1 MSFDCVKER
10 LDGKKFQFLRKGTL
24 KRLEADYQKILDA
37 HMSRGATADAAQK
50 AATEFYNREE
60 GFIKKKNANAKKQ
73 IAANLHVYDLINK
86 RFSAKRNLW
95 DKALSSNKMKHII
108 AWMGNK
114 PTMSREMNEYLLSTE
129 SLANAHEIRIRDM
142 MVDALAFYDPNV
154 FGVLS
159 RESKEKLDMIF
170 KSAGGQSSGIQKID
184 KAGAQVRQA
193 LDELTDR
200 YIAAGGVMGKLENWM
215 PQIHDSMAIQRAGAD
230 AWKRDII
237 PRIDWD
243 RVVDEHGFALFSN
256 AQISKGIYS
265 PDFTKFLDDVYE
277 TLSTDGANK
286 ISEAAKEGKG
296 IKGQGSLASR
306 YSKHRVLHFKAPED
320 QLAYNKLYGSDDPF
334 MSILNHVQSMS
345 REIALMENLGPRP
358 QSFIDNMNNRLL
370 NTEEKGLSKFTQK
383 MYDVLIGRTAMTGS
397 ESGLYRTIKGIQ
409 SYLRG
414 TQLGSAFIPALGDS
428 LWSAQALRMSGI
440 EQKSN
445 MISGIGKY
453 MVGLAKNDKKL
464 ANFRVYLLES
474 SSGNTLHRFMEG
486 DTPVTQGKGVI
497 DKFSAATQNYS
508 TLIMRTSGLSA
519 LTQHGKDF
527 VSLEA
532 FGTMALRKDTSW
544 TGLPEDFRDFME
556 RSGNLTEADWRAI
569 QKAETIATDDGRAS
583 FLFPSEVAKIDKG
596 AAVRYEAVI
605 QRLRALA
612 TNEPDIRT
620 KAVTTQGLE
629 SGSAMRALAD
639 MVFMYRSFPITMM
652 NNYLRP
658 MLTKAVIEGD
668 TRLGSTLFATTLMGY
683 MILNLKD
690 AINGVENKEGL
701 GGLSYLRPFDMTTAK
716 QSMLQGGGLGIFGDF
731 FAHDYSRYGESLEK
745 TATGP
750 MFGFM
755 NDLMRM
761 GFDGTEADWQGF
773 VRKYLP
779 AKSLWWSKGVLDYAI
794 IDALDKVDPKHYER
808 EESRRRYL
816 SEQGQRDR

>member
-10 LDGKKFQFLRKGTL
+10 LDGKKFDYLKKGTL
-24 KRLEADYQKILDA
+24 KRLESDYNKILDA
-37 HMSRGATADAAQK
+37 HISRGATADAAQK

-60 GFIKKKNANAKKQ
+60 GFIRKKNANTKKQ
-73 IAANLHVYDLINK
+73 IAANIQIYDLLNK
-86 RFSAKRNLW
+86 RFKEKRSLW
-95 DKALSSNKMKHII
+95 DKALSSNKMKHLV

-129 SLANAHEIRIRDM
+129 SLANAHEMRIRDM
-142 MVDALAFYDPNV
+142 MVDALKFYDPNV

-159 RESKEKLDMIF
+159 KETKEKLDLIF
-170 KSAGGQSSGIQKID
+170 KSAGGQKSGIQKID
-184 KAGAQVRQA
+184 EAGAQVRQA
-193 LDELTDR
+193 LDDLTDR

-215 PQIHDSMAIQRAGAD
+215 PQIHDAMALQRAGAD

-237 PRIDWD
+237 PRVDWD

-256 AQISKGIYS
+256 AQISKGVYT
-265 PDFTKFLDDVYE
+265 PEFNKFLDDVYE
-277 TLSTDGANK
+277 TISTDGANK
-286 ISEAAKEGKG
+286 ISEAAKSGKG
-296 IKGQGSLASR
+296 VVGSGSIASKH
-306 YSKHRVLHFKAPED
+306 SKHRVLHFKTPED
-320 QLAYNKLYGSDDPF
+320 QLAYNKIYGSEDPF
-334 MSILNHVQSMS
+334 MSILNHVQGMS
-345 REIALMENLGPRP
+345 REVALMENLGPRP
-358 QSFIDNMNNRLL
+358 QSFIDNVNNRLSG
-370 NTEEKGLSKFTQK
+370 TEEKGLSKFTQK
-383 MYDVLIGRTAMTGS
+383 MYDVLIGRTSMTGS
-397 ESGLYRTIKGIQ
+397 EHGLYRTMKGVQ

-440 EQKSN
+440 EEKSN

-453 MVGLAKNDKKL
+453 MVGIAKNDKKL

-474 SSGNTLHRFMEG
+474 NSGNTLHRFMEG
-486 DTPVTQGKGVI
+486 DAPVTQGKAGV
-497 DKFSAATQNYS
+497 DKFAAAMQNYS
-508 TLIMRTSGLSA
+508 TVIMRASGLAS

-527 VSLEA
+527 VSLEM
-532 FGTMALRKDTSW
+532 FGTVALRKDMGW
-544 TGLPEDFRDFME
+544 ADLPEEFRDFMS
-556 RSGNLTEADWRAI
+556 RSGNITESDWKAI
-569 QKAETIATDDGRAS
+569 QKAETITSDDGRAS
-583 FLFPSEVAKIDKG
+583 FVFPSEVAKIDSG
-596 AAVRYEAVI
+596 AAVRYEAVV

-629 SGSAMRALAD
+629 SGSPTRALLD

-658 MLTKAVIEGD
+658 MMTRAVINND
-668 TRLGSTLFATTLMGY
+668 SRLGATLFATTLMGY

-701 GGLSYLRPFDMTTAK
+701 GGISYLRKFDMTTAK

-731 FAHDYSRYGESLEK
+731 LAHDYSRYGESLEK
-745 TATGP
+745 TAAGP

-761 GFDGTEADWQGF
+761 GASGTEADWQGF
-773 VRKYLP
+773 VKKYLP
-779 AKSLWWSKGVLDYAI
+779 AKSLWWSKSILDYAI

-816 SEQGQRDR
+816 SEQGQTDR